1 MLELRQLCY
10 HKGCFSWA
18 MLIMNLS
25 RAISALVLLCM
36 LAIGITYWSINHADN
51 PSISELTQSLDGVEE
66 SSLHSQLIPDTDL
79 PPEGTRSL
87 FDHIIA
93 QNDGLPYPFTEM
105 IKLLQSQHP
114 EGEAPLS
121 LLIPDGRSLLK
132 GQAGHHLPRILI
144 APDFQEENTPAGLGM
159 NTQGQLFVALV
170 EGANEIEVLSYNE
183 GAGRFEFQL
192 VQNYC
197 EGCVPRIVYT
207 RRAICLTCHQ
217 GGGPIFSQR
226 PWQETNGQLSVA
238 KRIQA
243 ARGNEPYWGV
253 DIEQPLATPERFD
266 ELTDVGNFHVASQR
280 VWLDAC
286 GVEGNEC
293 RRALL
298 SLALRYADQP
308 GLFDSM
314 SKEVNT
320 LLKLWANTYP
330 ETGIKVPQS
339 DLANRDPSGESNTF
353 TEWLYATL
361 TPDISFGD
369 GAKDNEDLNAFE
381 KLPPLPPR
389 QDPLTKREPKQTLS
403 KSDIDGVYGIASFF
417 TDSDLKTL
425 NAHYS
430 YKIDAI
436 LQRVSDLPV
445 EFFEAKP
452 FSRVATM
459 KALLAKDLQYCCLDT
474 SDMSLPRVSSAP
486 KLEINEYQE
495 LKLFEQYCFTC
506 HRGNPAKRLDFMSGD
521 NEQIVLDKIK
531 DKAEIRDVLDWE
543 RYQNT
548 DKESTLMPP
557 RDSVQYKMLV
567 EALSDEGK
575 EGDELQQMRDTV
587 PSLFSF

>member
-1 MLELRQLCY
+1 
-10 HKGCFSWA
+10 
-18 MLIMNLS
+18 MNLS
-25 RAISALVLLCM
+25 RVLSALALVCM
-36 LAIGITYWSINHADN
+36 LAIGLAYWSINHADK

-66 SSLHSQLIPDTDL
+66 TSLHSQLIPDTDL

-87 FDHIIA
+87 FDHLIA
-93 QNDGLPYPFTEM
+93 QNDGLPYPFSEM
-105 IKLLQSQHP
+105 IKLLQSQHS

-132 GQAGHHLPRILI
+132 GQANHHLPRILI
-144 APDFQEENTPAGLGM
+144 SPDFQEENTPAGLGM
-159 NTQGQLFVALV
+159 NTQGQLFVAFV

-197 EGCVPRIVYT
+197 EGCVPRIVYAP
-207 RRAICLTCHQ
+207 RAICLTCHQ

-253 DIEQPLATPERFD
+253 AVEQPLATPERFD
-266 ELTDVGNFHVASQR
+266 ELTDVGNFHVASQG
-280 VWLDAC
+280 VWLDGC
-286 GVEGNEC
+286 GLAGNEC
-293 RRALL
+293 RRTLL

-308 GLFDSM
+308 GLFDPKSE
-314 SKEVNT
+314 EVNT

-330 ETGIKVPQS
+330 EQGIKVPQS
-339 DLANRDPSGESNTF
+339 DLANRDPSGETNTF

-369 GAKDNEDLNAFE
+369 GAKDNEDLKAFE

-389 QDPLTKREPKQTLS
+389 QDPLTLRAPKLTLT
-403 KSDIDGVYGIASFF
+403 KMDIDGVYGIASFF

-425 NAHYS
+425 NTS
-430 YKIDAI
+430 YGYKLDAI
-436 LQRVSDLPV
+436 LQGVADLPI
-445 EFFEAKP
+445 EFFDAEP
-452 FSRVATM
+452 FSRVKVM
-459 KALLAKDLQYCCLDT
+459 QALLDSDPLYCCLDT
-474 SDMSLPRVSSAP
+474 SEMSPPRVSSAP
-486 KLEINEYQE
+486 KLEIKEHQE

-521 NEQIVLDKIK
+521 KEQIVLDKIK
-531 DKAEIRDVLDWE
+531 DNAEIRDVLDWE
-543 RYQNT
+543 RYQHT

-567 EALSDEGK
+567 DALGEEGK
-575 EGDELQQMRDTV
+575 ESDELQQMRNTV

>member
-1 MLELRQLCY
+1 
-10 HKGCFSWA
+10 
-18 MLIMNLS
+18 MNLS
-25 RAISALVLLCM
+25 RVLSALALLCM

-51 PSISELTQSLDGVEE
+51 PSISELSQSINGAEDP
-66 SSLHSQLIPDTDL
+66 SLHSQLIPDTDL

-87 FDHIIA
+87 FDHLIA
-93 QNDGLPYPFTEM
+93 QNDGLPYPFSDM
-105 IKLLQSQHP
+105 IKLLQNQHP

-132 GQAGHHLPRILI
+132 GQADHHLPRILI
-144 APDFQEENTPAGLGM
+144 APDFQEENTSAGLGM
-159 NTQGQLFVALV
+159 NAQGQLFVALV

-197 EGCVPRIVYT
+197 EGCVPRIVYAP
-207 RRAICLTCHQ
+207 RAICLTCHQ

-243 ARGNEPYWGV
+243 ARGSEPYWGIG
-253 DIEQPLATPERFD
+253 IEQPLAIPERFD

-286 GVEGNEC
+286 GLDGNEC
-293 RRALL
+293 RRTLL

-308 GLFDSM
+308 GLFDPQSE
-314 SKEVNT
+314 EVKT

-330 ETGIKVPQS
+330 EAGIKVPQS
-339 DLANRDPSGESNTF
+339 DLANRDPSGESNSF
-353 TEWLYATL
+353 TEWLYAAL

-389 QDPLTKREPKQTLS
+389 QDPLTLRAPKQTLTS
-403 KSDIDGVYGIASFF
+403 VDIDGVYGIASFF
-417 TDSDLKTL
+417 TESDLKAL
-425 NAHYS
+425 NASYG
-430 YKIDAI
+430 YKIETI
-436 LQRVSDLPV
+436 LKRVADLPID
-445 EFFEAKP
+445 FFDAKP
-452 FSRVATM
+452 FSRVKVM
-459 KALLAKDLQYCCLDT
+459 QALLDSELQYCCLDT
-474 SDMSLPRVSSAP
+474 SEMSPPRVSSAP
-486 KLEINEYQE
+486 KLEINEHQE

-557 RDSVQYKMLV
+557 RDSVQYKKLV
-567 EALSDEGK
+567 DALNKGGQ
-575 EGDELQQMRDTV
+575 EGDELQQMRESV